1 MEKTFRQLMDDLEH
15 IDAGHIKK
23 STLKGFNRHK
33 RDLHHEESWVAEGG
47 QPGTRNAPVA
57 PKTQAA
63 TPAPSLGDK
72 KWPAT
77 VTEIIAFQR
86 ANPPLV
92 PDGLIGKKT
101 LAVLTQQ
108 GYTPPAG
115 FKPAA
120 DKAGASPEADASSS
134 SAAGTGPR
142 KLSDADIDDLRQ
154 QQIDQGGSLNMPAK
168 GDFRGLKGQGRMP
181 PGEMPPGAKPWKNNP
196 ELQYTYNGKFYDL
209 NSGWT
214 IDPDSP
220 SLAPGEKE
228 REIARTTDVYGNR
241 EGSYEKIDVCPVQSN
256 PGIST
261 GGSPNDMDRINKAF
275 GRGMKLGATWDYK
288 GAAISLWYRP
298 EGGKGRMYFD
308 LSTLQGIMGDW
319 EGGFKQAGFTMT
331 SLNLLSTVKNSLGNA
346 VGEEF
351 TLVNAQGQQIHGA
364 GTVQQVAFKTA
375 DGKQGYATVD
385 FSFLGPESAWQSG
398 GKEAW
403 QNAFM
408 TATLAPGLTGFEP
421 VAAKKQIYKP
431 D

>member
-23 STLKGFNRHK
+23 STLKGFDRHK
-33 RDLHHEESWVAEGG
+33 RNLHHEESWVAEGG
-47 QPGTRNAPVA
+47 QPGTRNVPVA
-57 PKTQAA
+57 PKAQAA
-63 TPAPSLGDK
+63 TPAPGDK

-77 VTEIIAFQR
+77 VPEIIAFQR

-108 GYTPPAG
+108 GYTPPDG
-115 FKPAA
+115 FKPVADRAGATSAAA
-120 DKAGASPEADASSS
+120 DTSPSP
-134 SAAGTGPR
+134 AAGTGPQ
-142 KLSDADIDDLRQ
+142 KLSDTDIDDLRQ
-154 QQIDQGGSLNMPAK
+154 QQIDQGGGLNMPAK

-220 SLAPGEKE
+220 DLAPGEKE

-256 PGIST
+256 PGIPS
-261 GGSPNDMDRINKAF
+261 GGNPNDMDRINKAF
-275 GRGMKLGATWDYK
+275 GRGMRLGATWDYK

-298 EGGKGRMYFD
+298 EGGKGRMYYD

-319 EGGFKQAGFTMT
+319 AGGFKQAGFTMT
-331 SLNLLSTVKNSLGNA
+331 SLNLLSTIKNSLGNA

-351 TLVNAQGQQIHGA
+351 TLVNAQGQQLHGA

-421 VAAKKQIYKP
+421 VKAKKQIYKP